1 MRIHHRSQM
10 EAAGL
15 GRILEICKGFH
26 YVGLDTQLAKYEEL
40 LEKDH
45 KQLLQNFNQDIL
57 RDMTDPYDV
66 YRAILS
72 SVEGTDA
79 FKYFLSA
86 MQHLLLVRAD
96 DEVKT
101 RYYQLVDSLVTS
113 VVLDKKQSFSGGL
126 SNTVGL
132 SVEQLIAQF
141 GEQERAQQAEKDVSE
156 LRVQLG
162 RLRVE
167 KETLEEEL
175 ATTDEGLVGVL
186 KGKLAAAEDKLRI
199 SRETSEALQA
209 QIIDLQRSYEEQ
221 ISQLE
226 LQISELFKMLKE
238 SRGFATALESSKGM
252 NRKNLIYSLSKKMER
267 KKTIVMLECSPGTDA
282 LAAS

>member
-1 MRIHHRSQM
+1 M

-57 RDMTDPYDV
+57 QDMTDPYDV

-96 DEVKT
+96 DDEVKT

-113 VVLDKKQSFSGGL
+113 MVLDKKQSFSGGL
-126 SNTVGL
+126 SNTMV
-132 SVEQLIAQF
+132 SVEQLIAQ
-141 GEQERAQQAEKDVSE
+141 G
-156 LRVQLG
+156 
-162 RLRVE
+162 
-167 KETLEEEL
+167 
-175 ATTDEGLVGVL
+175 
-186 KGKLAAAEDKLRI
+186 
-199 SRETSEALQA
+199 
-209 QIIDLQRSYEEQ
+209 
-221 ISQLE
+221 
-226 LQISELFKMLKE
+226 
-238 SRGFATALESSKGM
+238 
-252 NRKNLIYSLSKKMER
+252 
-267 KKTIVMLECSPGTDA
+267 
-282 LAAS
+282 